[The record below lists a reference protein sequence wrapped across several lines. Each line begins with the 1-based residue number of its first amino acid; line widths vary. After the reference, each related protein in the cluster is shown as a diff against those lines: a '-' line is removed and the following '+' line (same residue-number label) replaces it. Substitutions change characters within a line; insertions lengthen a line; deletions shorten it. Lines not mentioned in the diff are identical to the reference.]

1 MNRRV
6 LPIGRTKLHP
16 SHVYLI
22 GINRQ
27 TSIRSNRDMRGTG
40 PAPDALQH
48 RIAMGLAAHSGVE
61 RQVRCWY
68 RFLLSYPYLE
78 QLIEEGAVKHHGLA

>member
-1 MNRRV
+1 
-6 LPIGRTKLHP
+6 
-16 SHVYLI
+16 
-22 GINRQ
+22 
-27 TSIRSNRDMRGTG
+27 MRGTG
-40 PAPDALQH
+40 PAPDALQR

-78 QLIEEGAVKHHGLA
+78 QLIEEGAVKHHGRA